1 MLCCISNGFSNAQEK
16 WYLGFL
22 GAHVCNRVPC
32 AIKAINCL
40 SDVPTVHQ
48 NLLFNYEECEAGCSK
63 DQFLIS
69 SDTCCIMNRK
79 RSCSQMEHLIP
90 VLK

>member
-1 MLCCISNGFSNAQEK
+1 MLCCVVFLTGLVRLSRNGNFSS
-16 WYLGFL
+16 L
-22 GAHVCNRVPC
+22 GAGICNRVPS

-48 NLLFNYEECEAGCSK
+48 NLLFNYEYEAGCTK

-69 SDTCCIMNRK
+69 
-79 RSCSQMEHLIP
+79 
-90 VLK
+90 